1 MARRLL
7 LRGALLLALI
17 GTLLMGRHALLQQ
30 VGLALIDAD
39 SPEPTQALFV
49 LAGGPIERGHTAA
62 VLYHMGLAPKV
73 YCTGELHYP
82 ILSMLGHR
90 LNEAQLTQL
99 VLQRA
104 GVPAAAISVIPLGTS
119 TVEETHDIFR
129 YCLRHNLRHIA
140 VVSTAQHTRR
150 IALVMRPLAHRLG
163 IRLRIYAAQP
173 ADYTPAQWYRA
184 EAGLL
189 FVVNEYL
196 KLGYYLYKY

>member
-1 MARRLL
+1 MAKRLL
-7 LRGALLLALI
+7 LRGTLLLALL
-17 GTLLMGRHALLQQ
+17 GLLVLGRHTLLKQ

-39 SPEPTQALFV
+39 SPEPTEALFV
-49 LAGGPIERGHTAA
+49 LAGGPIERGRTAA
-62 VLYHMGLAPKV
+62 LLYHMGLAPKV

-82 ILSMLGHR
+82 ILGMLGHH

-99 VLQRA
+99 VLQQA
-104 GVPAAAISVIPLGTS
+104 GVPAAAIAVIPLGTS
-119 TVEETHDIFR
+119 TVEEAHDIFR
-129 YCLRHNLRHIA
+129 YCLHHRLRHIA

-150 IALVMRPLAHRLG
+150 MALVMRPLARRLG

-173 ADYTPAQWYRA
+173 LDYTPALWYRA